1 MSGPLVWLLHG
12 SLAFVLLGL
21 GAELPRARFAALP
34 GQRRAVATLAVT
46 LALMPLAT
54 GALAVAFGLEP
65 ALTSGLVLLAAMPA
79 GPLSAAWTRLA
90 GGDVARAL
98 WLVAVGTLASLVT
111 VPLALWLC
119 RATLLVAPGP
129 ALRVLAL
136 VVPSVATG
144 LWVRRRWP
152 VVAER
157 LAVAARRLALALLV
171 GAVALVA
178 TAEWQRTLEA
188 LPRVGLAVGLLN
200 GANLALGALLCG
212 RGGALSASVRNGTI
226 ALALAPLLAEPA
238 AALPT
243 VVYAAVQS
251 CTSTLLVALLRLSSP
266 RPGASQPSAPAST
279 APRSLP
285 PHHSR

>member
-1 MSGPLVWLLHG
+1 
-12 SLAFVLLGL
+12 
-21 GAELPRARFAALP
+21 
-34 GQRRAVATLAVT
+34 
-46 LALMPLAT
+46 
-54 GALAVAFGLEP
+54 
-65 ALTSGLVLLAAMPA
+65 
-79 GPLSAAWTRLA
+79 
-90 GGDVARAL
+90 
-98 WLVAVGTLASLVT
+98 
-111 VPLALWLC
+111 
-119 RATLLVAPGP
+119 
-129 ALRVLAL
+129 
-136 VVPSVATG
+136 
-144 LWVRRRWP
+144 